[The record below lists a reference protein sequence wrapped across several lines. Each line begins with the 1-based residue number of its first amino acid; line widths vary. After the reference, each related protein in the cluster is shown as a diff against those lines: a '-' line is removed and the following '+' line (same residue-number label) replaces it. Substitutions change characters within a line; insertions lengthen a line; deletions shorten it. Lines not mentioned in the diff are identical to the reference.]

1 MEQRTF
7 IFEIGDFL
15 VSSEILTECFC
26 CDYEKCGGCCCIIGD
41 SGAPVEENEIP
52 LMKENFA
59 NYSPFLTAKGIREIE
74 RQGFAIRD
82 YDNDL
87 VTPLVENRE
96 CAYCCFD
103 EKDNCFCAI
112 EKGYLYNGGKFRK
125 PVSCSLYPI
134 RVSTLSNGKTA
145 LNLHRWSICDEAFEK
160 GRKEGIKVFR
170 FLKEPIV
177 RAFGQEFYSALE
189 AASRSLTAS

>member
-59 NYSPFLTAKGIREIE
+59 NYSPYLTAKGIREIE

-112 EKGYLYNGGKFRK
+112 ECNRK
-125 PVSCSLYPI
+125 RIPVQWRQVQKTGLLQP
-134 RVSTLSNGKTA
+134 LSDSRIN
-145 LNLHRWSICDEAFEK
+145 
-160 GRKEGIKVFR
+160 
-170 FLKEPIV
+170 IV
-177 RAFGQEFYSALE
+177 
-189 AASRSLTAS
+189 